1 MPIKRVYLM
10 SIFYGNFDKFAES
23 LSVTN
28 RQKNTASKRGRFEE
42 LGQMKIDLDYNMNKV
57 SVNISA
63 LPQGIYTYK
72 YIVSN
77 VQKQAGKLLIE

>member
-1 MPIKRVYLM
+1 M

-42 LGQMKIDLDYNMNKV
+42 LKYFTFFNKIM
-57 SVNISA
+57 
-63 LPQGIYTYK
+63 
-72 YIVSN
+72 
-77 VQKQAGKLLIE
+77 AGKVLKCGRINSTTQENIENFAH

>member
-1 MPIKRVYLM
+1 M

-42 LGQMKIDLDYNMNKV
+42 LG
-57 SVNISA
+57 
-63 LPQGIYTYK
+63 IYTYK